1 LRPGISA
8 GGCSLAA
15 KIFEKVRSSRYCIA
29 VIRWFDTSVTPPASH
44 EQHPD
49 KIDWLRCL
57 PFLAVHLVCFAAIW
71 TGWSWTAVGVAA
83 FLYFIR
89 MFAITGF
96 YHRYFSHKTFKTSR
110 AGQFAFGVLGNSAM
124 QRGPLWWA
132 SQHRHHHQHSDEED
146 DAHSPVQHG
155 FLWSHMLW
163 IMTRSRFNTD
173 TKGVPDLAAFPEL
186 MFLDRFDFFIPFL
199 LALST
204 YLLGWGLE
212 TWAPQLGTNGLQM
225 LIWGFFI
232 STIVLFHATSTINS
246 LSHLFGFKR
255 FKTGDES
262 RNNPLLAV
270 ITLGEGWHNNHHRY
284 AASVQ
289 QGFYWYEY
297 DVTFYMLKMMSWV
310 GIIWDMKSVPQHI
323 LDEAEGRVGATAAG
337 E

>member
-1 LRPGISA
+1 MIFA

-15 KIFEKVRSSRYCIA
+15 KFLQKVRSSRYCIA

-44 EQHPD
+44 EQNPD

-71 TGWSWTAVGVAA
+71 VGWSWTAVGVAA

-110 AGQFAFGVLGNSAM
+110 VGQFAFGVLGNSAM

-132 SQHRHHHQHSDEED
+132 AQHRHHHQHSDEHE

-155 FLWSHMLW
+155 FMWSHMLW

-173 TKGVPDLAAFPEL
+173 MKGVPDLAAFPEL
-186 MFLDRFDFFIPFL
+186 VFLDRFDFFIPAL
-199 LALST
+199 LATST

-212 TWAPQLGTNGLQM
+212 TWAPQLGTNGPQM

-297 DVTFYMLKMMSWV
+297 DITFYMLKMMSWV